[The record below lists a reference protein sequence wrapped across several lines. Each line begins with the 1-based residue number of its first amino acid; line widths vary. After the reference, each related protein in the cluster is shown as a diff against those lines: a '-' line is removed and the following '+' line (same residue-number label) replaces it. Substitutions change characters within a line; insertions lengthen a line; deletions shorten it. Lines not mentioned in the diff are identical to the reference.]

1 MIITS
6 STVGMSS
13 QRSYQCYEQK
23 ESVTILEKAGEAVT
37 LDISEDAKSLSEQMK
52 EHEIEKRES
61 EKKQQQENMKKL
73 LERMNEAKS
82 NKTAEEEGPK
92 SKEEVNL
99 EILKKLIAEL
109 NRMRKGKWVNI
120 SDELTKL
127 KNSYKSLA
135 EYDEDKNGWI
145 DEADSIYQEL
155 KVWTKDENGEDK
167 LIDLKKADVGAIYLG
182 SADTEFSLNDMDT
195 NHTNGVIRKTGIYLK
210 ESGGAGTVQH
220 VDLAV

>member
-1 MIITS
+1 M
-6 STVGMSS
+6 
-13 QRSYQCYEQK
+13 
-23 ESVTILEKAGEAVT
+23 
-37 LDISEDAKSLSEQMK
+37 
-52 EHEIEKRES
+52 
-61 EKKQQQENMKKL
+61 